1 MGSAEG
7 GALLIRRPV
16 IGAPRRDPGA
26 QGRHRMADRA
36 ETANPVPELHP
47 IGFVRSPVC
56 EPKDMPHGGVEAR
69 IELDPRYAAGLQRID
84 EHSHLW
90 VLSWFHKG
98 DRSVLQVQPVKLDPD
113 APMYGVFGLRAF
125 KRPNPIGLS
134 LVALQRVEGNTL
146 YVSGLDAIDGT
157 PVLDIKAYF
166 ERDCVFSPKA
176 PVLRPSSRETRWTDL
191 QRFALQQHQESCD
204 GLLLGARMSLIAEE
218 IVGKLTSPDLV
229 VRVEGSRCL
238 ADTIQGLTRAR
249 FSNPPRFTFVERTGA
264 AFTEW
269 RTPDKRLVLRAK
281 AENADWSLDAA
292 SDEELFSAEVSD
304 L

>member
-7 GALLIRRPV
+7 GALLIT
-16 IGAPRRDPGA
+16 GTDPDEA
-26 QGRHRMADRA
+26 RSDVWVQGRHRMADRA
-36 ETANPVPELHP
+36 ESANPVPELHA
-47 IGFVRSPVC
+47 IGFVRSPVR

-69 IELDPRYAAGLQRID
+69 IELDPRYTDGLQRID

-90 VLSWFHKG
+90 ILSWFHRG

-134 LVALQRVEGNTL
+134 LVALQRVEGNVL

-157 PVLDIKAYF
+157 PVLDTKAYF
-166 ERDCVFSPKA
+166 ERDCVFSPRA
-176 PVLRPSSRETRWTDL
+176 PVLRPTSRETRWTDL
-191 QRFALQQHQESCD
+191 QRFALQHHQESCD
-204 GLLLGARMSLIAEE
+204 QLLLGARMSLIAEE
-218 IVGKLTSPDLV
+218 TVGKLTSSDLT

-249 FSNPPRFTFVERTGA
+249 FSNPPRFTFVERAGTA
-264 AFTEW
+264 LTEW
-269 RTPDKRLVLRAK
+269 RTPEKRLVLRAN
-281 AENADWSLDAA
+281 AAAADWRLDAA

-304 L
+304 V